1 MTGTPDQSKRLIL
14 VDGHSLAFRSFYGTK
29 AIAVVNGVQ
38 VNALYGFVNRLTQLL
53 ESGPVSHF
61 AVAFDV
67 SRKSFRT
74 EAYPE
79 YKGTRKK
86 VPEEFFPQV
95 DLIKEFL
102 HLIGVN
108 HFAVQNYEADDIIA
122 TLSRLALEEGFSDV
136 RILSGDRDLI
146 QLVNNKVSLLF
157 FSAKH
162 RLGFAV
168 YTPEAVMDRYGIEPH
183 VYPDMA
189 ALVGESSDNLP
200 GIKKIGE
207 KTATTLLQKYGC
219 LQKIIESRWEI
230 SGVVGQNI
238 RNDYHV
244 ALRNRKLNTL
254 VNDLPLPAS
263 VSDLSLSGEIDTKK
277 LEGFLRRY
285 RMNSITP
292 RLLRCLQKFTNAAN
306 LNRALTASPQRR
318 GSPSIR
324 KYNSKTQKPVRNNR
338 ISGVRRRRYRADRTS
353 VQLF

>member
-146 QLVNNKVSLLF
+146 QLVNNQVSLLF

-200 GIKKIGE
+200 GIKKLV
-207 KTATTLLQKYGC
+207 KKQPPLFCRNT
-219 LQKIIESRWEI
+219 
-230 SGVVGQNI
+230 GVF
-238 RNDYHV
+238 RR
-244 ALRNRKLNTL
+244 L
-254 VNDLPLPAS
+254 
-263 VSDLSLSGEIDTKK
+263 LSLAGKYQELLGKIYETTIMSHSEIV
-277 LEGFLRRY
+277 
-285 RMNSITP
+285 S
-292 RLLRCLQKFTNAAN
+292 
-306 LNRALTASPQRR
+306 
-318 GSPSIR
+318 
-324 KYNSKTQKPVRNNR
+324 
-338 ISGVRRRRYRADRTS
+338 
-353 VQLF
+353 